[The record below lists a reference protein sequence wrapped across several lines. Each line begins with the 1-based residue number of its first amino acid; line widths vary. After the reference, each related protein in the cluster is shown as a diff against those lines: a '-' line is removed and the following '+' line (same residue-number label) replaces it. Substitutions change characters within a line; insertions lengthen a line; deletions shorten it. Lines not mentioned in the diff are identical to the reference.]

1 MFVALQRV
9 KTGDWKF
16 QNYDMNTSYLVSPVP
31 STLHMFFSFALF
43 VFEPSCQDA
52 HCRISSV
59 KNVGVWMHG
68 RVYAYAHA
76 CVPADSPK
84 RIHAPQSMRARSQER
99 VHMQARGAMCSD
111 SRVGACKVPHI
122 MLRWTWHWCIHI
134 RARHARTHTDTCH
147 TDTEM
152 CMHLLRA
159 SVGVC
164 VGEWGGEWRVKSG
177 R

>member
-68 RVYAYAHA
+68 VCMRMHTLACLRTLRNEFTRLRA
-76 CVPADSPK
+76 CVLAHKNAFTCRHVVPCA
-84 RIHAPQSMRARSQER
+84 RI
-99 VHMQARGAMCSD
+99 
-111 SRVGACKVPHI
+111 VG
-122 MLRWTWHWCIHI
+122 
-134 RARHARTHTDTCH
+134 
-147 TDTEM
+147 
-152 CMHLLRA
+152 
-159 SVGVC
+159 
-164 VGEWGGEWRVKSG
+164 
-177 R
+177 